1 MKTKKGRT
9 VTKRFV
15 PLVINGFRFLGYR
28 DTWMP
33 KPVFNVI
40 KAYSENVPN
49 VIKSRQV
56 LETKLQ
62 EFYRTASSGEVRKVT
77 RL

>member
-28 DTWMP
+28 DAWMP